1 MHSYQDELGFLMRFQ
16 QYELA
21 CNIKINIARKLEDLE
36 NSKVKEDNNN
46 IVELYRLLQ
55 DTTEFRLSRESQL
68 L

>member
-1 MHSYQDELGFLMRFQ
+1 MYTYQDELSNLMRSQ
-16 QYELA
+16 KYKLY
-21 CNIKINIARKLEDLE
+21 CNIIINLARKLEDLE

>member
-1 MHSYQDELGFLMRFQ
+1 MYTYQDELGNLMRSQ
-16 QYELA
+16 KYKLY
-21 CNIKINIARKLEDLE
+21 CNKIINLARKLEDLE